1 MEHNDHDA
9 HSEHEHEHEHVHTD
23 APGHGKNH
31 DHHGDSREDTHAYA
45 HDHDTGSDH
54 QDDSHGDVHAHDH
67 DTGHDHQGG
76 SHGDTHAHDHHKSH
90 DHQGDSH
97 GHAHG
102 HAHALTAEGI
112 NKRMGIAVAL
122 NLIFV
127 VIESSFGFLSN
138 SVALIADAG
147 HNLGDV
153 LGLICAWTA
162 IVLTRRP
169 PGGNFT
175 YGLGRSSVLAALT
188 NAVLL
193 LLACGAIAWEAAM
206 RLAAPPAVAGATVMG
221 VAAVGIVLNGV
232 SAWLLHGGSHD
243 DLNRRSA
250 FIHMLGDAAISA
262 GVLVSGAIIVFTGWN
277 WLDPVVSIG
286 IVAIILTSTWSLLRD
301 SIHLSLDGVPAGVNS
316 TAVMSFLSGQRG
328 VTDVH
333 DLHIWALSTT
343 SVALTAHLVVPDR
356 EAEDALL
363 SSLTPNLKRR
373 FRIDHAT
380 LQIERDRCDHGCHA

>member
-1 MEHNDHDA
+1 MEHSDHGR
-9 HSEHEHEHEHVHTD
+9 HSRHEHEHEHEH
-23 APGHGKNH
+23 GKPH
-31 DHHGDSREDTHAYA
+31 ADHP
-45 HDHDTGSDH
+45 
-54 QDDSHGDVHAHDH
+54 
-67 DTGHDHQGG
+67 HQG
-76 SHGDTHAHDHHKSH
+76 
-90 DHQGDSH
+90 Q
-97 GHAHG
+97 AHG
-102 HAHALTAEGI
+102 HSHALTADGI
-112 NKRMGIAVAL
+112 NKRMGVAVVL
-122 NLIFV
+122 NLVFV
-127 VIESSFGFLSN
+127 VIEISFGFLSN

-153 LGLICAWTA
+153 LGLVCAWTA

-169 PGGNFT
+169 PGGKFT

-193 LLACGAIAWEAAM
+193 LVACGAIAWEAAL
-206 RLAAPPAVAGATVMG
+206 RLSSPPTVAGATVMG
-221 VAAVGIVLNGV
+221 VAGVGIVLNGI

-262 GVLVSGAIIVFTGWN
+262 GVLVSGALIVFTGWN
-277 WLDPVVSIG
+277 WLDPVVSIL
-286 IVAIILTSTWSLLRD
+286 IVATILVSTWNLLRD
-301 SIHLSLDGVPAGVNS
+301 AINLSLDAVPEGVNS
-316 TAVMSFLSGQRG
+316 TAILTFLAGQRG

-356 EAEDALL
+356 EAEDTLL
-363 SSLTPNLKRR
+363 GSLTPNLKKR

-380 LQIERDRCDHGCHA
+380 LQIERDRCHHGCEA

>member
-1 MEHNDHDA
+1 MEHKHPGGHSRHDHD
-9 HSEHEHEHEHVHTD
+9 HD
-23 APGHGKNH
+23 H
-31 DHHGDSREDTHAYA
+31 DHHEAHAN
-45 HDHDTGSDH
+45 
-54 QDDSHGDVHAHDH
+54 SHE
-67 DTGHDHQGG
+67 QP
-76 SHGDTHAHDHHKSH
+76 
-90 DHQGDSH
+90 

-102 HAHALTAEGI
+102 HGHGHSHALTPDGI
-112 NKRMGIAVAL
+112 NKRMGVAVAL
-122 NLIFV
+122 NVVFV
-127 VIESSFGFLSN
+127 VIESGFGFLSN
-138 SVALIADAG
+138 SVALVADAG

-153 LGLICAWTA
+153 LGLICAWAA

-169 PGGNFT
+169 PGGKFT

-193 LLACGAIAWEAAM
+193 LLACGAIAWEAIL
-206 RLAAPPAVAGATVMG
+206 RLASPPAVAGVTVMG
-221 VAAVGIVLNGV
+221 VAAIGIVLNGI
-232 SAWLLHGGSHD
+232 SAWLLHSGSHG

-262 GVLVSGAIIVFTGWN
+262 GVLVSGGLIVYTGWN
-277 WLDPVVSIG
+277 WLDPAVSIV
-286 IVAIILTSTWSLLRD
+286 IVGIILATTWSLLRH
-301 SIHLSLDGVPAGVNS
+301 SINLSLDAVPEGVSSA
-316 TAVMSFLSGQRG
+316 AIMSFLSGQRG

-363 SSLTPNLKRR
+363 GTLTPNLKQR

-380 LQIERDRCDHGCHA
+380 LQIERDRCVHGCGA

>member
-1 MEHNDHDA
+1 MEQHR
-9 HSEHEHEHEHVHTD
+9 HEHEH
-23 APGHGKNH
+23 
-31 DHHGDSREDTHAYA
+31 GDE
-45 HDHDTGSDH
+45 
-54 QDDSHGDVHAHDH
+54 DSHGHADDH
-67 DTGHDHQGG
+67 EGGRAHGHG
-76 SHGDTHAHDHHKSH
+76 
-90 DHQGDSH
+90 H

-102 HAHALTAEGI
+102 HGHSHGHGHTAVQGV
-112 NKRMGIAVAL
+112 NLRMGAAVAL
-122 NLIFV
+122 NLLFV
-127 VIESSFGFLSN
+127 GIEGSFGFLSN

-162 IVLTRRP
+162 MFLARRP

-175 YGLGRSSVLAALT
+175 YGLGRSSVLAALA

-193 LLACGAIAWEAAM
+193 LLACGAIAWEALG
-206 RLAAPPAVAGATVMG
+206 RIAAPPAVAGGTVAG
-221 VAAVGIVLNGV
+221 VAAAGIVLNGI

-250 FIHMLGDAAISA
+250 FIHMLGDAAVSA
-262 GVLVSGAIIVFTGWN
+262 GVLISGVLIWFTGFA
-277 WLDPVVSIG
+277 WLDPAVSLL
-286 IVAIILTSTWSLLRD
+286 IVAVILASTWSLLRD
-301 SIHLSLDGVPAGVNS
+301 SVHLSLDGVPAGVN
-316 TAVMSFLSGQRG
+316 TGAVLSYLAGQRG

-363 SSLTPNLKRR
+363 GSLSPNLKRR

-380 LQIERDRCDHGCHA
+380 LQIERNRCDHGCSA